1 MRDFKAGGEGL
12 CVIGKAV
19 KVKIQFYID
28 PETKK
33 PSMGSMKMRS
43 MICAICFFV
52 FTLIIAGAAL
62 AGSPEGKIL
71 RLKIVSIQDRSGVGI
86 GGEAFQLL
94 IPEDWQTTGGVLWR
108 HDLANLVTLAMRVAS
123 PNGSE
128 AVEFFPL
135 TPHSWPPPF
144 GFAQGNNYLG
154 NILLPPVDPAVYVQQ
169 MILPQFR
176 RQVNARIIESQALLE
191 AAQALAASAQQRGYN
206 VVKADKVRLEYAEG
220 GTIMHEDIY
229 CVLVYGQ
236 YPTGTIWSADR
247 LYSFKA
253 PKGELDSRA
262 ALFQALVASQQIN
275 LSWFNKYLQVV
286 GMWQQNVMASIQS
299 AGMLSRYISQTYDEI
314 SAMNRQAWETYQA
327 SSDRINRQ
335 FSEYVRGV
343 ETYRNPFES
352 RPVELPSGYQDVW
365 ANTRGEYILSDS
377 PNFNPNVGSTQNW
390 ERLTKAQ

>member
-1 MRDFKAGGEGL
+1 
-12 CVIGKAV
+12 
-19 KVKIQFYID
+19 
-28 PETKK
+28 
-33 PSMGSMKMRS
+33 MGSMKMKLIS
-43 MICAICFFV
+43 CTTCFFV
-52 FTLIIAGAAL
+52 LTLIIAGAAL
-62 AGSPEGKIL
+62 AGSPEEKML
-71 RLKIVSIQDRSGVGI
+71 RLEIVSIQDRSNVGI
-86 GGEAFQLL
+86 GGEAFQIL
-94 IPEDWQTTGGVLWR
+94 IPNGWQTTGGILWR
-108 HDLANLVTLAMRVAS
+108 HDLANLATLAMRVTS
-123 PNGSE
+123 PNGAE

-154 NILLPPVDPAVYVQQ
+154 NMLLPPVDPAVYVQQ

-176 RQVNARIIESQALLE
+176 RQVNARIIERQVLPAV
-191 AAQALAASAQQRGYN
+191 AQALAISAQQRGYST
-206 VVKADKVRLEYAEG
+206 VKTEKVRLEYAEG
-220 GTIMHEDIY
+220 GTMMHEDIY
-229 CVLVYGQ
+229 CALVYGQ

-327 SSDRINRQ
+327 AADRINRQ

-343 ETYRNPFES
+343 ETYQNPFES
-352 RPVELPSGYQDVW
+352 RSVELPSGYQDVW
-365 ANTRGEYILSDS
+365 ANAKGEYILSAS

-390 ERLTKAQ
+390 QRLTKAQ